1 MRMSRLFVLAVLG
14 VFQAVPLARA
24 ESDISAWSAE
34 CGPTRP
40 MSPNKCRVAR
50 YLDEDS
56 GLGAI
61 MFSFIDQELNFLIFG
76 NGIFNQ
82 AEIKIDDKEIFF
94 TMLCGQG
101 YCLFSG
107 RVAEKLARL
116 FRTGRS
122 AEIEVATLSFGNV
135 LNHEFDLEGF
145 GDSFARARP
154 ERRATQPSMVL

>member
-1 MRMSRLFVLAVLG
+1 MRMRWLFVLAILG
-14 VFQAVPLARA
+14 VFQAVSFARA
-24 ESDISAWSAE
+24 ESDISDWSAE

-56 GLGAI
+56 GLGAV

-76 NGIFNQ
+76 DGMFNQ

-107 RVAEKLARL
+107 RVAEKLARR
-116 FRTGRS
+116 FRTGRT

-145 GDSFARARP
+145 GDSFA
-154 ERRATQPSMVL
+154 EFKKRRRR